1 MCEEWRCY
9 GVVCE
14 RRAQHKDE
22 HAAEPSSAEAVGSV
36 STEGSLPLSVC
47 APDEQRYDSDGLLY
61 TKAEFLDWYGH
72 LRGWHLSALGAVD
85 VNHVTPE
92 AAQPPSGEFLAAA
105 DREPLLVPN
114 ALPAETAPVERTST
128 TAASPPPPPSPT
140 PTNWPPGPQDSASHP
155 VSEPTSVSEPQRESP
170 REATDLGAD
179 GLGSDD
185 LGSDDLGP
193 GPQPHTEPQAQTQS
207 KDDIEPLVPSRAG
220 QVDYSPPKIEKED
233 AAAGAAH
240 RASHGVRPASA
251 PQAVLPG
258 SRRRARLGHR
268 RPGRWWRRSWATC

>member
-1 MCEEWRCY
+1 MALVR
-9 GVVCE
+9 
-14 RRAQHKDE
+14 
-22 HAAEPSSAEAVGSV
+22 
-36 STEGSLPLSVC
+36 L
-47 APDEQRYDSDGLLY
+47 
-61 TKAEFLDWYGH
+61 
-72 LRGWHLSALGAVD
+72 LGAVD

-92 AAQPPSGEFLAAA
+92 AAQPPSGELLAAA

-220 QVDYSPPKIEKED
+220 QVDYSPPKIEQMKTLPLVLLTGPRKKVF
-233 AAAGAAH
+233 AQ
-240 RASHGVRPASA
+240 PL
-251 PQAVLPG
+251 LPG
-258 SRRRARLGHR
+258 STPTLEHYGHR
-268 RPGRWWRRSWATC
+268 